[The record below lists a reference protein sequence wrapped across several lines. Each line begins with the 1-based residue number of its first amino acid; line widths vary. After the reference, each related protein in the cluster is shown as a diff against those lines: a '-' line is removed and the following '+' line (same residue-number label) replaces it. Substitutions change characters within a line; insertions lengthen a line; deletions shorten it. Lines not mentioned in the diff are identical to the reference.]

1 MGKLWTKLDKDQI
14 YKKIESS
21 WSYFPVIP
29 AFREIIKTMEW
40 RMAILSLGLLQF
52 LAAVYDMRFPHP
64 ESQ

>member
-1 MGKLWTKLDKDQI
+1 MVLFPRH
-14 YKKIESS
+14 SS
-21 WSYFPVIP
+21 LSGNYQNNG
-29 AFREIIKTMEW
+29 W